1 MWRAHGPLN
10 HDDASTF
17 FTVYPCKNFGVGPT
31 KHDATEPER
40 TNSVDDT
47 NFACTTCGQC
57 CHDLRLPL
65 TITEA
70 IDWLKRGGQ
79 LELLCE
85 AIPWPVE
92 PEPNNA
98 QAAYKRARSSA
109 VMSGTLPV
117 RVSIILA
124 AAFAGACPNLRAD
137 MLCGIYD
144 ERPLVCRIYP
154 AEINPFVPMVP
165 QNKACPPEA
174 WQTTPLQRQAVLV
187 DASTYQ
193 LVQQSRL
200 ATQSETPLRIQICRE
215 LGLDHAALANE
226 GFVIHTPDR
235 DALLTALEQ
244 CCASPLPDDES
255 AQWTFVSN
263 RSMTMEAL
271 ASVGAVGYP
280 DQRTADKA
288 FRYHGFF
295 PSSLDNGQTSVDKR

>member
-1 MWRAHGPLN
+1 
-10 HDDASTF
+10 
-17 FTVYPCKNFGVGPT
+17 
-31 KHDATEPER
+31 
-40 TNSVDDT
+40 VDDI

-65 TITEA
+65 TIAEA

-92 PEPNNA
+92 PEAGNA

-117 RVSIILA
+117 RVSIILT

-154 AEINPFVPMVP
+154 AEINPFVPLVP

-174 WQTTPLQRQAVLV
+174 WQTMSLQQQRVLV
-187 DASTYQ
+187 DATTYQ

-200 ATQSETPLRIQICRE
+200 AAQSEAPLRMRICCA

-235 DALLTALEQ
+235 EALLTALDQ
-244 CCASPLPDDES
+244 CHASPPPGDPTT
-255 AQWTFVSN
+255 QWTIVSN
-263 RSMTMEAL
+263 RSMTMETL
-271 ASVGAVGYP
+271 ASVGAVAYP
-280 DQRTADKA
+280 DQPTADKA

-295 PSSLDNGQTSVDKR
+295 PSSLGNGQTSVDKR

>member
-1 MWRAHGPLN
+1 M
-10 HDDASTF
+10 DDI
-17 FTVYPCKNFGVGPT
+17 
-31 KHDATEPER
+31 
-40 TNSVDDT
+40 

-65 TITEA
+65 TIAEA

-117 RVSIILA
+117 RVSIILT
-124 AAFAGACPNLRAD
+124 AAFTGACPNLRAD
-137 MLCGIYD
+137 MLCAIYD

-154 AEINPFVPMVP
+154 AEINPFVPLVP
-165 QNKACPPEA
+165 QTKACPPEA
-174 WQTTPLQRQAVLV
+174 WQTMSLQQQHVLV
-187 DASTYQ
+187 DATTHQ
-193 LVQQSRL
+193 LIQQSRL
-200 ATQSETPLRIQICRE
+200 ATQSETPSRMRICRE

-235 DALLTALEQ
+235 EALLAALEQ
-244 CCASPLPDDES
+244 CRAAPFPDDE
-255 AQWTFVSN
+255 ATQWTFVSN
-263 RSMTMEAL
+263 RSTTMETL
-271 ASVGAVGYP
+271 ASVGAVGCP
-280 DQRTADKA
+280 DQPTADKA
-288 FRYHGFF
+288 FRYLGFF
-295 PSSLDNGQTSVDKR
+295 PSSLGDDQTSVDKG

>member
-1 MWRAHGPLN
+1 M
-10 HDDASTF
+10 DDI
-17 FTVYPCKNFGVGPT
+17 
-31 KHDATEPER
+31 
-40 TNSVDDT
+40 

-65 TITEA
+65 SIAEA

-79 LELLCE
+79 LEFLCE

-109 VMSGTLPV
+109 AMSGTLPV
-117 RVSIILA
+117 RVSIILT

-154 AEINPFVPMVP
+154 AEINPFVPLVP
-165 QNKACPPEA
+165 KNKACPPEA
-174 WQTTPLQRQAVLV
+174 WQTKPLQQQGVLL
-187 DASTYQ
+187 DATTCQ
-193 LVQQSRL
+193 LVRQSRL
-200 ATQSETPLRIQICRE
+200 ANQSEAPLRMRICRE

-235 DALLTALEQ
+235 EPLLAALEQ

-263 RSMTMEAL
+263 RPTTMETL
-271 ASVGAVGYP
+271 ASVGAVGCP
-280 DQRTADKA
+280 DQSTADKT
-288 FRYHGFF
+288 FRYRGFF
-295 PSSLDNGQTSVDKR
+295 PSSLGNGQMSVDKR

>member
-1 MWRAHGPLN
+1 M
-10 HDDASTF
+10 DDI
-17 FTVYPCKNFGVGPT
+17 
-31 KHDATEPER
+31 
-40 TNSVDDT
+40 

-65 TITEA
+65 TIAEA

-79 LELLCE
+79 VELLCE

-92 PEPNNA
+92 PEPDNA
-98 QAAYKRARSSA
+98 QAAYKRVRSSA

-117 RVSIILA
+117 RVSIILT

-154 AEINPFVPMVP
+154 AEINPFVPLVP
-165 QNKACPPEA
+165 QNKACPPQA
-174 WQTTPLQRQAVLV
+174 WQTIPLQRQGVLV
-187 DASTYQ
+187 DATTDQ
-193 LVQQSRL
+193 LIRQSRL
-200 ATQSETPLRIQICRE
+200 AAQSEAPLRMRICRE

-235 DALLTALEQ
+235 EALLAALAQ
-244 CCASPLPDDES
+244 CCVSPFPDDES
-255 AQWTFVSN
+255 TQWTFVSN
-263 RSMTMEAL
+263 RSMTMETL
-271 ASVGAVGYP
+271 ASVGALADP
-280 DQRTADKA
+280 DEPTADKA

-295 PSSLDNGQTSVDKR
+295 PSSWGNGQAS